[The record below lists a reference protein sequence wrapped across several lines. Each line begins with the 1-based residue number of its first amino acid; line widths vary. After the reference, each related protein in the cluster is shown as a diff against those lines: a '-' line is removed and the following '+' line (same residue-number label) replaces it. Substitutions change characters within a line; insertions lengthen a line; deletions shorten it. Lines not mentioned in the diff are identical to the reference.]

1 MKHLFNLFCFRIY
14 PEMVEALKMEKIK
27 TPPFYN
33 LENLKSRSGKSFIS
47 FAKSRQFNKE
57 LYEDWVAP
65 NLNAGDSYVETWRHG
80 AGNIDSD
87 CSKSNQ

>member
-1 MKHLFNLFCFRIY
+1 
-14 PEMVEALKMEKIK
+14 MVEALKMQTIK

-33 LENLKSRSGKSFIS
+33 LETLKTHGGSNFVS
-47 FAKSRQFNKE
+47 FAKSRQFKKE

-65 NLNAGDSYVETWRHG
+65 HLNAGDSYVETWRHG

>member
-1 MKHLFNLFCFRIY
+1 
-14 PEMVEALKMEKIK
+14 MVEALKMETVK

-33 LENLKSRSGKSFIS
+33 LETLKTRKGRSFLS
-47 FAKSRQFNKE
+47 FAKSRQFKKE

-65 NLNAGDSYVETWRHG
+65 QLNSGDSYVETWRHG

-87 CSKSNQ
+87 CSKPNQ